1 MSTERTATTMSTRP
15 SVHRSLAALLLCLCL
30 CQQQCLS
37 FQQVSRSKTSRSAPL
52 SPLPRP
58 IPHHQWLASRSTLRQ
73 EQILIAALRQAS
85 SDDEAAE
92 AANTEKAA
100 AGTPPQ
106 ETNADSSLEPKKK
119 SSGVWW
125 KTAALAL
132 PLFCKFV
139 IVLVIKFLTDLVVY
153 PLLLLYRLARLT
165 KRRILGLFSS
175 KGKDE
180 KVNGSS
186 SL

>member
-1 MSTERTATTMSTRP
+1 MSTRP
-15 SVHRSLAALLLCLCL
+15 SVLRSLTALLLCLCL

-37 FQQVSRSKTSRSAPL
+37 FHLVSWSKTSRSAPL

-58 IPHHQWLASRSTLRQ
+58 VPHHQWLASRLSTTRQ

-85 SDDEAAE
+85 SDDDDAAE
-92 AANTEKAA
+92 ASNTEKAA
-100 AGTPPQ
+100 GTPPH
-106 ETNADSSLEPKKK
+106 ETNADSLEQKKK
-119 SSGVWW
+119 AGSGVWW

-153 PLLLLYRLARLT
+153 PLLMLYRLARLT